1 MRQKC
6 GRRKTCRIFSAYFQL
21 IVVYCIYKLKK
32 AEGDLSVNILIVE
45 DEPRLA
51 DVVYTGTDGLDYAQ
65 NGSGT
70 GLGLAASARH
80 TPPLSGRNPGRMA
93 RHSG

>member
-32 AEGDLSVNILIVE
+32 AEGDLSVNILIVA
-45 DEPRLA
+45 DEPPARPCRGDAASLHRLA
-51 DVVYTGTDGLDYAQ
+51 VILLDNAIKYA
-65 NGSGT
+65 GT
-70 GLGLAASARH
+70 GGWPQRAAR
-80 TPPLSGRNPGRMA
+80 RF
-93 RHSG
+93 